1 MRNGTILTQP
11 TTAFGVLGGHEVAG
25 ASLEMPELAGSGLLE
40 PLCGTF
46 SCFEL
51 RHCFHLSFLMMTPPG
66 GSMLFHPTPVQ

>member
-1 MRNGTILTQP
+1 
-11 TTAFGVLGGHEVAG
+11 VAG